1 MEYQHF
7 LNLFTEN
14 LSKHVPWKK
23 KSLKGNQVR
32 FITKDLHKAIMTR
45 FILRSKFLHNKTEA
59 SQKENKNQ
67 QNFCSNLLWK
77 DKKDYFGN
85 LQNLLS
91 QKTKVCGKL

>member
-7 LNLFTEN
+7 LNLFTES
-14 LSKHVPWKK
+14 LSKHWKK
-23 KSLKGNQVR
+23 KSLRGNQVR

-45 FILRSKFLHNKTEA
+45 FILRSKFSCNKTEA

-67 QNFCSNLLWK
+67 QNFCSNLLRK
-77 DKKDYFGN
+77 DKKDYFAN